1 MTIDSL
7 YLNKLNAK
15 AISDK
20 DGNINFANLIVSN
33 EKPKEVVITED
44 TSKDKEQK
52 EVETTIETEDTSID
66 TKKDI
71 SKEENEE
78 IKKRRNRK
86 SCN

>member
-66 TKKDI
+66 TKKRYI
-71 SKEENEE
+71 
-78 IKKRRNRK
+78 
-86 SCN
+86 